1 MIQGLLCES
10 RCVWEIIPFMR
21 VIPGVE
27 QGLEVWVTWLHHHRL
42 LFLTTSTSLPLSFPS
57 VIPLLSL
64 HSCHFSPIFLAAFS
78 PPPSSNHPLFCPLY
92 YIRHMDQCTDM
103 SLQICFCL
111 LILHLLSPPLLDYS
125 LIHLTNQTI
134 KPRSTANRGN
144 DMTLLERTCAL
155 CCCCLERNYNL
166 ISCLSQGKG
175 FKLFL
180 E

>member
-1 MIQGLLCES
+1 MGES
-10 RCVWEIIPFMR
+10 HPRCR
-21 VIPGVE
+21 AGTGGVSYM
-27 QGLEVWVTWLHHHRL
+27 VTSSSSPVSPSLPPSL
-42 LFLTTSTSLPLSFPS
+42 SPSLQLFLFCLCTLVISPLSSWLLSLPL
-57 VIPLLSL
+57 LLQTT
-64 HSCHFSPIFLAAFS
+64 HF
-78 PPPSSNHPLFCPLY
+78 FCPLY
-92 YIRHMDQCTDM
+92 YIRHMDQCTEM

>member
-1 MIQGLLCES
+1 MGDNPLHES
-10 RCVWEIIPFMR
+10 HPRCR
-21 VIPGVE
+21 AGTGGVSYM
-27 QGLEVWVTWLHHHRL
+27 VTSSSSPVSPPLPP
-42 LFLTTSTSLPLSFPS
+42 SLPLSFPS

>member
-1 MIQGLLCES
+1 M
-10 RCVWEIIPFMR
+10 
-21 VIPGVE
+21 
-27 QGLEVWVTWLHHHRL
+27 VTSSSSPVSPSLPPSL
-42 LFLTTSTSLPLSFPS
+42 SPSLQLFLFCLCTLVISPLSSWLLSLPL
-57 VIPLLSL
+57 LLQTT
-64 HSCHFSPIFLAAFS
+64 HF
-78 PPPSSNHPLFCPLY
+78 FCPLY
-92 YIRHMDQCTDM
+92 YIRHMDQCTEM

>member
-1 MIQGLLCES
+1 MGDNPLHESHPRCRAGTGGVSYMVTSSPASFPHHLYLPPSLL
-10 RCVWEIIPFMR
+10 PFSYSSF
-21 VIPGVE
+21 VSA
-27 QGLEVWVTWLHHHRL
+27 L
-42 LFLTTSTSLPLSFPS
+42 LSFLPYLPGCFLSPS
-57 VIPLLSL
+57 FFKPPTFLPSLLHKTHGSV
-64 HSCHFSPIFLAAFS
+64 H
-78 PPPSSNHPLFCPLY
+78 
-92 YIRHMDQCTDM
+92 RHVFTD
-103 SLQICFCL
+103 LLCL